1 VLVDLDI
8 EYSFTDSAQ
17 LTLGANN
24 LFNKYPN
31 VLMPSNQGVTG
42 FSYYNPYSPFGI
54 SGGFYYSRFT
64 YRF

>member
-1 VLVDLDI
+1 M
-8 EYSFTDSAQ
+8 T
-17 LTLGANN
+17 
-24 LFNKYPN
+24 
-31 VLMPSNQGVTG
+31 SNQGVTG